1 MGYLYK
7 KIKSMR
13 QLFNIDESEKQRILE
28 MHENATK
35 KNYLNEQGGVPETA
49 ASSGTKLNGKTY
61 KMEKI
66 IDDTSL
72 RQFLNWGI
80 VSRELAKGPHTI
92 NVGMINTATGHNYT
106 VAPERTANP
115 GPGDPYYLVGIIT
128 QDLDLIAQNYTI
140 AELCK
145 GVDKKLP
152 LKSIKSLEIAKTRV
166 RTPLGWC

>member
-1 MGYLYK
+1 
-7 KIKSMR
+7 MR
-13 QLFNIDESEKQRILE
+13 QLFKIDESEKKRILE

-35 KNYLNEQGGVPETA
+35 KNYLNEQGVPETA

-80 VSRELAKGPHTI
+80 NSAELAKGPHTI
-92 NVGMINTATGHNYT
+92 NVGMVNTATGRNYT
-106 VAPERTANP
+106 VAPERTAEP
-115 GPGDPYYLVGIIT
+115 GPGDPYFLVDIIT
-128 QDLDLIAQNYTI
+128 KDLDLIAQNYTI
-140 AELCK
+140 DELCK

-166 RTPLGWC
+166 QSRLGWCRKA